1 MRDRLGVPRMRH
13 GDGRG
18 GGPGHDIGGR
28 RARGSLAFAGVT
40 FTLCGLFLRG
50 LAIIGVYL
58 TIAGRA
64 VGDPVDDA
72 ASNATLLAFGAPL
85 AASGALLLALPRHP
99 GLAGAADRAL
109 VALAVA
115 TAAVCAVVTVATGRP
130 MVIAAVGGLGAVGLF
145 RGIVRQFGMR

>member
-1 MRDRLGVPRMRH
+1 MWH
-13 GDGRG
+13 GDGWG
-18 GGPGHDIGGR
+18 GGPGHGPGGR

-40 FTLCGLFLRG
+40 FALMGLFLCGL
-50 LAIIGVYL
+50 AIAGVCL
-58 TIAGRA
+58 TLAGRA
-64 VGDPVDDA
+64 AGDPVDDV

-99 GLAGAADRAL
+99 GLARAADRAL

-115 TAAVCAVVTVATGRP
+115 TVVVCAVVTVATGRP

-145 RGIVRQFGMR
+145 RGVVRQLGMR